1 MKYTL
6 IAFLFLWNLALTAQ
20 ENDSLKSSLLWE
32 IKGKNIESPSYL
44 LGTMHMMPEEDF
56 FFPEHLKEK
65 LLSTELL
72 LMEIES
78 IDDGSN
84 AGRYM
89 YLDTGN
95 VFNLFTENQLD
106 SLFDFTEREL
116 NYNEAKIRM
125 IFSNMKPFILMQ
137 LLLQSSFG
145 ENPASYEITL
155 SKIASDHRIKI
166 KGLETMEKQA
176 SLFDE
181 ISLEDQVNMLMKT
194 LRKQEEA
201 LAKGINSADE
211 LIEVFLQQDIDSIFN
226 YTISDGSDITILEQ
240 EFLTN
245 RNIEW
250 VKKIRK
256 LIKRNSCFIAVGA
269 AHLGG
274 SKGVV
279 QLLRNEGYELIPIK
293 L

>member
-89 YLDTGN
+89 YLDSGN